1 MTSRTV
7 KAIACWTA
15 GLILTITGAI
25 ATVAGLLANANAP
38 KCSFLDGTGC
48 DTQREVVTT
57 AATGYIVGGIVFA
70 VVGLVLFGVA
80 SPWLSELDEAEK
92 ATEPSES

>member
-1 MTSRTV
+1 MISRTV

-48 DTQREVVTT
+48 DTQREVVTAT
-57 AATGYIVGGIVFA
+57 ATGYIVGGIAFV
-70 VVGLVLFGVA
+70 VVGLGLFA
-80 SPWLSELDEAEK
+80 FAAPWLRELDEAAK

>member
-1 MTSRTV
+1 MISRTV

-15 GLILTITGAI
+15 GLILTITGV
-25 ATVAGLLANANAP
+25 VAAVGGVLANANAP
-38 KCSFLDGTGC
+38 VCSYDVGC